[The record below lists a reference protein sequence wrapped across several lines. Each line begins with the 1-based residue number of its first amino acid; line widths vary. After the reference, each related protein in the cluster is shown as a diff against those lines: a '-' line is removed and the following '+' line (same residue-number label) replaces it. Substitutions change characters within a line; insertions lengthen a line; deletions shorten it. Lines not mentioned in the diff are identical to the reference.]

1 MTTAPATADWTSLRN
16 ALAGDLLQPGSPG
29 YDQASQPAIA
39 LFRAIRPQAVAR
51 CRTPGDVAETI
62 AFARRFRIPAVP
74 RSGGHCFAGRSSST
88 GIVIDVTPMR
98 SVSVSGD
105 VVTVGAGARL
115 GEVYETLCGH
125 GLAIPAGCGPDV
137 GIAGLTLGG
146 GFGILGRQHGL
157 ACDRLVKAEVALADG
172 QVIGCDDR
180 HNEDLFWALRGAG
193 GGHFGVVTSL
203 EFRAVP
209 APLMTVFHLTWRLA
223 NAARLIAA
231 WQDWAPGAPAEM
243 AASLLVTAGS
253 TSGQPRANVFGAMA
267 GAEPDAGRLLGELA
281 DRTGTDPAS
290 AVSKRLPFRE
300 AKQYLA
306 ELGDQMSGA
315 APDVPDGHTFSK
327 SEFFAGP
334 LTAEVIDALVAN
346 FGDGGQA
353 RELDFSPWAG
363 AYTRVPTDATAFAHR
378 DAAFLLKHA
387 VTVDPGAAAAERA
400 AARRWLAT
408 SWELVHPL
416 GTGGVYPN
424 FPDPDLG
431 GWASAYHGGN
441 YARLRQVKARYDPT
455 SFFRFH
461 QSIPPA

>member
-1 MTTAPATADWTSLRN
+1 MTSVPTTADWASLRN
-16 ALAGDLLQPGSPG
+16 TLAGDLIQPGSAG

-39 LFRAIRPQAVAR
+39 LFRGIRPQAVAR

-62 AFARRFRIPAVP
+62 AFARRFQLPAVP

-105 VVTVGAGARL
+105 VVTAGAGARL
-115 GEVYETLCGH
+115 GEVYGALRGH

-146 GFGILGRQHGL
+146 GFGILGRQYGL
-157 ACDRLVKAEVALADG
+157 ACDRLLKACVVLAGGEVID
-172 QVIGCDDR
+172 CDDH

-203 EFRAVP
+203 QFRAVP

-223 NAARLIAA
+223 SAARLIAA
-231 WQDWAPGAPAEM
+231 WQAWAPGAPAEM

-253 TSGQPRANVFGAMA
+253 TGGQPGAHVFGAMA
-267 GAEPDAGRLLGELA
+267 GTEPGAGRLLGELA
-281 DRTGTDPAS
+281 GRTGTDPVS
-290 AVSKRLPFRE
+290 AASKRLPFRE

-306 ELGDQMSGA
+306 ELGDQMSA
-315 APDVPDGHTFSK
+315 APPDMPDGHTFSK
-327 SEFFAGP
+327 SEFFARP
-334 LTAEVIDALVAN
+334 LTAAVIDALAAN
-346 FGDGGQA
+346 FGDGGRP

-363 AYTRVPTDATAFAHR
+363 AYTRVLTDATAFAHR

-387 VTVDPGAAAAERA
+387 VTVDAGAVAAERA
-400 AARRWLAT
+400 AASRWLAR

-424 FPDPDLG
+424 FPDPDLP
-431 GWASAYHGGN
+431 GWASAYHGSN
-441 YARLRQVKARYDPT
+441 YARLRQVKARYDPA
-455 SFFRFH
+455 SFFSFH
-461 QSIPPA
+461 QSIPPG